1 VILLEAEQGTQEWL
15 DARLGIPTAS
25 NFSRVCTPK
34 TMKRSSSQD
43 GYLDELLAEWM
54 IGASLDSDITD
65 LMLRGTEL
73 EGDARRLYQFQRDV
87 DVQQVGL
94 CLTDDRR
101 VGASPDALVG
111 EDGGLELK
119 SPTAKVQAHYLRTG
133 TVADTYKCQ
142 VQGCLWVCEREWWDV
157 LAFHPEMPH
166 SLIRVERDDEFIA
179 VLSEYVM
186 EFCDKLE
193 AAKLAVRVA

>member
-65 LMLRGTEL
+65 LMLRGMEL

-133 TVADTYKCQ
+133 KVGDTYKCQ

-166 SLIRVERDDEFIA
+166 SLIRVERDEPFIA
-179 VLSEYVM
+179 VLAELVG
-186 EFCDKLE
+186 EFCENLE
-193 AAKLAVRVA
+193 SAKKAVA